1 MNEFFT
7 WAILGTYAGCVLATS
22 LITQFIKEWSF
33 LKPIPTRLV
42 SYVIALLVLL
52 AANAIAGTLDL
63 PAAGL
68 CVVNAVVVSLAAN
81 GGYDALSTVKANI
94 NKTE

>member
-7 WAILGTYAGCVLATS
+7 WATLGTYAGCVLATS

-81 GGYDALSTVKANI
+81 GGYDGYESLKKVA
-94 NKTE
+94 

>member
-7 WAILGTYAGCVLATS
+7 WAILGTYAGCVLATT
-22 LITQFIKEWSF
+22 LITQLVKEWGA
-33 LKPIPTRLV
+33 LKTVHTRLV
-42 SYVIALLVLL
+42 SYVIALLILIG
-52 AANAIAGTLDL
+52 ANAFAGTLTL
-63 PAAGL
+63 ETASQNII
-68 CVVNAVVVSLAAN
+68 NAVVVALAAN